1 MAKRAALMLFPLLL
15 GGQTRLL
22 DPPKPGVKTDDR
34 IAALAK
40 QVAANPSLRTQLQ
53 LAKAYIQRMRETV
66 DFSYLERASKIV
78 EDVLAR
84 DGGNYEALQLRSEIG
99 MERHQFANV
108 ADYSAEILKF
118 APNDPWSWGM
128 LGDASMELGK
138 YEEARKAYEKMVSL
152 RPDLSSYNRLAW
164 YQFVTGNAEAAIQLM
179 HSAISSV
186 SEAPENTAWC
196 LADLGSMQFK
206 VGKIADARAS
216 YNQALT
222 VFPGYYP
229 ALAGLGR
236 IEMAEHQDAA
246 AMDHYKRAQAVVP
259 LPEYAAALANLY
271 NRNGK
276 PAEARKQ
283 RDLIDVIDKMAQVSN
298 EKTNRNLAIL
308 FADENRNLNRALS
321 LVENEIAVRPDV
333 YTYDALGWVL
343 FKLKRLDEAERASVE
358 ARKLNTPDPLFYLHA
373 AQIARARNKPE
384 EARELRA
391 KAQALNPK
399 FE

>member
-1 MAKRAALMLFPLLL
+1 
-15 GGQTRLL
+15 
-22 DPPKPGVKTDDR
+22 
-34 IAALAK
+34 
-40 QVAANPSLRTQLQ
+40 
-53 LAKAYIQRMRETV
+53 
-66 DFSYLERASKIV
+66 
-78 EDVLAR
+78 
-84 DGGNYEALQLRSEIG
+84 
-99 MERHQFANV
+99 
-108 ADYSAEILKF
+108 
-118 APNDPWSWGM
+118 M

-138 YEEARKAYEKMVSL
+138 YDEARKAYEKMVSL

-164 YQFVTGNAEAAIQLM
+164 YRFVTGDAEAAIQLM
-179 HSAISSV
+179 HSAISGV

-206 VGKIADARAS
+206 VGKVADARAS
-216 YNQALT
+216 YTQALT

-236 IEMAEHQDAA
+236 IELSEHQDAA
-246 AMDHYKRAQAVVP
+246 AVDHYKRAQAVVP
-259 LPEYAAALANLY
+259 LPEYAAALATLY
-271 NRNGK
+271 NRDGK

-308 FADENRNLNRALS
+308 FADENRNLDRALS

-358 ARKLNTPDPLFYLHA
+358 ARKLSTPDPLFYLHA
-373 AQIARARNKPE
+373 ARIAAARNKPE
-384 EARELRA
+384 EAREFSA
-391 KAQALNPK
+391 KARALNPK